1 VSGADLILAGGVV
14 RSGHDGWRPHEALA
28 LAGGRVAAAG
38 SRADVAALA
47 GPATEELDLGGG
59 CALPGLT
66 DAHVHIFGYGLSLE
80 LLPAGEAGSLE
91 ELGAMVGAAAA
102 EAPGDGW
109 IVGHGWDHERWPG
122 RRMPDRRD
130 LDAASGGRPVYLT
143 RTCSHIAVASS
154 AALAR
159 AGVSRDMPDP
169 PGGVID
175 RGPDGEPT
183 GVLRETALP
192 LVGRLIPPPGPSD
205 RARLLARA
213 LRQCLSLGI
222 TQVQTDDLGIA
233 GGLEAGLDLF
243 RSVAGPGGVPV
254 RITLML
260 PIDLFA
266 LAQREGMG
274 TGWGDE
280 WLRIGHVKVF
290 ADGSLGGRTA
300 ALREPY
306 SDAPGVDGVLVQRPD
321 ELREICRRVH
331 SAGSQLGIH
340 AIGDRAAHL
349 VIDAVAAAVAKRPR
363 PGHRHRL
370 IHCQITGPDTLE
382 AMRAAGMTA
391 DLQTGFLAS
400 DAPWVTARIGR
411 ERAATSYAWGTILGL
426 GIPACGGSDAPIDP
440 LDPMRGIA
448 SAVTRAGAPPE
459 LARPAERL
467 TVAQALGLY
476 THGAAAA
483 TFEEGRRGTLAPGM
497 AGDVTVL
504 DRDPFEAA
512 PEELAGLRCRAT
524 VLAGRVAERGLSAAG
539 GGAGPPRRS
548 RA

>member
-14 RSGHDGWRPHEALA
+14 RSGHDGWRPHAALA
-28 LAGGRVAAAG
+28 LAGGRVAAIG
-38 SRADVAALA
+38 SREEVAAVA
-47 GPATEELDLGGG
+47 GPATQELDLAGG

-66 DAHVHIFGYGLSLE
+66 DAHVHIFGYALSLE

-91 ELGAMVGAAAA
+91 ALAAMVG
-102 EAPGDGW
+102 EAGAQAPADGW
-109 IVGHGWDHERWPG
+109 IVGHGWDHERWPD
-122 RRMPDRRD
+122 RRMPDRAD
-130 LDAASGGRPVYLT
+130 LDAAGGGRPVYLT

-159 AGVSRDMPDP
+159 AGLTRDMPDP

-175 RGPDGEPT
+175 RDPGGEPT

-192 LVGRLIPPPGPSD
+192 LVGRLIPAPGPAD
-205 RARLLARA
+205 RRRLLARA

-233 GGLEAGLDLF
+233 GGLEAGLALF
-243 RSVAGPGGVPV
+243 RSVAGPDGVPV
-254 RITLML
+254 RITSML

-266 LAQREGMG
+266 LAQGEGIG

-306 SDAPGVDGVLVQRPD
+306 TDAPGADGVLVQRPD

-331 SAGSQLGIH
+331 GSGSQLGIH

-349 VIDAVAAAVAKRPR
+349 AIDAIAAAAAERPR
-363 PGHRHRL
+363 PDPRHRL
-370 IHCQITGPDTLE
+370 IHCQITGRDTLE
-382 AMRAAGMTA
+382 AMRATGMTA

-400 DAPWVTARIGR
+400 DGPWVTARIGP

-448 SAVTRAGAPPE
+448 SAVTRDGAPPE
-459 LARPAERL
+459 LARPEERL
-467 TVAQALGLY
+467 SVAQALGLY
-476 THGAAAA
+476 THGAATA
-483 TFEEGRRGTLAPGM
+483 TFEEGRRGALAPGM
-497 AGDVTVL
+497 LADVTVL
-504 DRDPFEAA
+504 DRDPFLVA
-512 PEELAGLRCRAT
+512 PEELAGLRCAT
-524 VLAGRVAERGLSAAG
+524 TLVAGRPTPDA
-539 GGAGPPRRS
+539 PPGRS
-548 RA
+548 GSR

>member
-1 VSGADLILAGGVV
+1 
-14 RSGHDGWRPHEALA
+14 
-28 LAGGRVAAAG
+28 
-38 SRADVAALA
+38 
-47 GPATEELDLGGG
+47 
-59 CALPGLT
+59 
-66 DAHVHIFGYGLSLE
+66 
-80 LLPAGEAGSLE
+80 
-91 ELGAMVGAAAA
+91 
-102 EAPGDGW
+102 
-109 IVGHGWDHERWPG
+109 
-122 RRMPDRRD
+122 MPDRRE
-130 LDAASGGRPVYLT
+130 LDAAGGGRPVFLT
-143 RTCSHIAVASS
+143 RTCSHIAAASS

-175 RGPDGEPT
+175 RDADGEPT

-192 LVGRLIPPPGPSD
+192 LVGRLIPPPGPAD

-213 LRQCLSLGI
+213 LRECLGLGI

-233 GGLEAGLDLF
+233 GGLEAGLELF
-243 RSVAGPGGVPV
+243 RSVAGPEGVPV
-254 RITLML
+254 RVTMML

-266 LAQREGMG
+266 LAQREGVG

-300 ALREPY
+300 ALRAPY
-306 SDAPGVDGVLVQRPD
+306 ADAPGAEGVLVQRPD

-331 SAGSQLGIH
+331 AAGSQLGIH

-349 VIDAVAAAVAKRPR
+349 VIDAIASATAEHPR
-363 PGHRHRL
+363 PDPRHRL
-370 IHCQITGPDTLE
+370 IHCQITGRDTLE
-382 AMRAAGMTA
+382 AMRAAGLTA
-391 DLQTGFLAS
+391 DLQPGFLAS
-400 DAPWVTARIGR
+400 DAPWVTARIGP
-411 ERAATSYAWGTILGL
+411 ERALTSYAWGTILGL

-440 LDPMRGIA
+440 LDPMRAIA

-467 TVAQALGLY
+467 TTSQALGLY

-483 TFEEGRRGTLAPGM
+483 TFEEGQRGTLAPGM

-504 DRDPFEAA
+504 DGDPFAVA
-512 PEELAGLRCRAT
+512 PGELAGLRCRAT
-524 VLAGRVAERGLSAAG
+524 FVAGRPAPARADPANRQPAVACYLSR
-539 GGAGPPRRS
+539 PRRPRS
-548 RA
+548 